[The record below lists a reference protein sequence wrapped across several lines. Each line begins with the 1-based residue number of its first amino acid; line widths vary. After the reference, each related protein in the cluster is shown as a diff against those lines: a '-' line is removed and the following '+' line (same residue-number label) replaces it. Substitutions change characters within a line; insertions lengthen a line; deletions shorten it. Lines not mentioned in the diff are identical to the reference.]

1 MNMEMKD
8 RERLLKKLKKS
19 SVGIAGL
26 GGLGSNVAMALA
38 RAGIGRLVIVDFD
51 SVEKSNLNRQ
61 AYTVDQVGMRKTEA
75 LMQNIAKANP
85 DVDVT
90 AFYHHLEP
98 GNMSDIFSSVDVVIE
113 ALDSAA
119 TKAAFIEEISLA
131 YPKKPLIAASGV
143 AGIRG
148 SERIQ
153 MRKSGTLYLVQDEL
167 APSCEDSIVLA
178 PKVGIFAHWQA
189 NLALEILLEDTHVD

>member
-8 RERLLKKLKKS
+8 RERLLNKLKKS

-119 TKAAFIEEISLA
+119 TKAAFIEEIKCG
-131 YPKKPLIAASGV
+131 YSGPWRPRLKCCN
-143 AGIRG
+143 GL
-148 SERIQ
+148 
-153 MRKSGTLYLVQDEL
+153 GTCRD
-167 APSCEDSIVLA
+167 
-178 PKVGIFAHWQA
+178 WQA
-189 NLALEILLEDTHVD
+189 GHC

>member
-1 MNMEMKD
+1 MKIKNMNEIIS
-8 RERLLKKLKKS
+8 KLAKS

-38 RAGIGRLVIVDFD
+38 RAGVGRLVIVDFD
-51 SVEKSNLNRQ
+51 AVEKSNLNRQ
-61 AYTVDQVGMRKTEA
+61 AYMVDQVGMRKTEA
-75 LMQNIAKANP
+75 LMQNIARANP

-90 AFYHHLEP
+90 AFYHRLEP
-98 GNMSDIFSSVDVVIE
+98 GKMAEIFSSVDVVIE

-131 YPKKPLIAASGV
+131 YPKKALIAASGV

-153 MRKSGTLYLVQDEL
+153 MRKSGTLYLVQDDL
-167 APSCEDSIVLA
+167 APSSDDSLILA
-178 PKVGIFAHWQA
+178 PKVGLFAYWQA
-189 NLALEILLEDTHVD
+189 TLALEILLEGIHGD